1 MSRVVAIATL
11 LLAGGVAIAQPAAG
25 SLTVRGSV
33 LVGDFNDP
41 LPYAFVGILS
51 KTFEMIGQTA
61 TGTNGRFSIELSQ
74 QANDGYLMVQ
84 PPPQENA
91 EGLGIYA
98 AQPRIFAYSGE
109 TSVNLR
115 LPAAGCIV
123 LDAYDRDGQR
133 MRWQD
138 FRARGTFGDQFM
150 YLTSLSDQALPAVP
164 WPVFDQIA
172 RDRGQPRELGMPAL
186 VVKPGTGYVP
196 QILFWDV
203 PDYGRLLLRADNE
216 GKGFALSKPGESC
229 VLELN
234 VELARTA
241 VHQLAESK
249 HPDGVQ
255 MRTRMRDAEKL
266 ESAPARAAAA
276 DAILADAL
284 RMRDNILVERA
295 RETIP
300 TVRMGKATIR
310 VVGAQG
316 SPIPGAT
323 VTITQQSSD
332 FLFGVFE
339 GSPYNAKAFA
349 AASEA
354 GFNLAT
360 VLLGWGWTDAVGGK
374 VDRQAI
380 EQTFGI
386 AALKELGFTVKAHGV
401 VWLQDYGIL
410 PERTRTMN
418 HQNLIDAMLAQ
429 EEFLLNALGNEITI
443 WEAMNEPNVT
453 NVVQMPRP
461 MVHELLSQSTDRIA
475 SASHSLVNGAH
486 EGDFGRKY
494 ALFGL
499 DGSPVDDWNVTY
511 SAFLEEASFVGS
523 SKQVDIVGLQYYPGF
538 RFNES
543 FGGIQGPATT
553 PGWFYDLMNRYA
565 AFDRPVH
572 ITEFSLPSTY
582 VQDSTSG
589 YWREPWNETTQ
600 ADYAEMIFTLTFAHP
615 DLHSI
620 SWWDVVDTKSSVI
633 SGGLLRAEGSPK
645 PIFERLSALLDKWTR
660 HTVEGTTNAEGQVE
674 LSGFGGDYA
683 VEVEVPGETTRQETV
698 HIREREIVALDVSA
712 GVQP

>member
-33 LVGDFNDP
+33 HVGDSNVP
-41 LPYAFVGILS
+41 IPYAFVGILS

-61 TGTNGRFSIELSQ
+61 TGTDGKFTIELSQ

-98 AQPRIFAYSGE
+98 AQPRIFAISGE
-109 TSVNLR
+109 TSVDLR
-115 LPAAGCIV
+115 LPTAGCIV
-123 LDAYDRDGQR
+123 IEAYDRDGQL

-138 FRARGTFGDQFM
+138 FRNRGTFGDQFM
-150 YLTSLSDQALPAVP
+150 YLASLSDQALQAVP
-164 WPVFDQIA
+164 WPVFDQTA
-172 RDRGQPRELGMPAL
+172 RDHGQPRELGLPAL

-196 QILFWDV
+196 QVLFWDV

-216 GKGFALSKPGESC
+216 GKGFAVSKPGESC
-229 VLELN
+229 VLEWNL
-234 VELARTA
+234 ELARTA

-249 HPDGVQ
+249 HPDGAQ
-255 MRTRMRDAEKL
+255 MRARMHDAEEL
-266 ESAPARAAAA
+266 ESPPARAAAA

-284 RMRDNILVERA
+284 RMRDNFLVERA
-295 RETIP
+295 REAIP

-310 VVGAQG
+310 VVDAQG
-316 SPIPGAT
+316 NPVPGVE

-339 GSPYNAKAFA
+339 GSPYNAKAFVA
-349 AASEA
+349 AREA

-360 VLLGWGWTDAVGGK
+360 VLLGWGWTDAVGDK

-386 AALKELGFTVKAHGV
+386 AALKELGFNVKAHGV

-410 PERTRTMN
+410 PERTRTMS
-418 HQNLIDAMLAQ
+418 HQDLTDAMLAQ

-461 MVHELLSQSTDRIA
+461 MVHELLTQSADRISPA
-475 SASHSLVNGAH
+475 YPALVNGAH
-486 EGDFGRKY
+486 EGDYGRKY

-499 DGSPVDDWNVTY
+499 DGSLVDDWNVTY

-543 FGGIQGPATT
+543 FGGLEGPATT

-565 AFDRPVH
+565 TFDRSVH
-572 ITEFSLPSTY
+572 ITEFSIPSTY
-582 VQDSTSG
+582 EQDWTSG

-600 ADYAEMIFTLTFAHP
+600 ADYAEVIFTLAFAHP
-615 DLHSI
+615 DVHSI
-620 SWWDVVDTKSSVI
+620 SWWDVMDTKSSVI
-633 SGGLLRAEGSPK
+633 SGGLLRADGSPK
-645 PIFERLSALLDKWTR
+645 PVFERLSALLDKWTR
-660 HTVEGTTNAEGQVE
+660 HTVKGTTNADGQVE
-674 LSGFGGDYA
+674 LSGFGGDYVVA
-683 VEVEVPGETTRQETV
+683 VEVPGGATREETLQIV
-698 HIREREIVALDVSA
+698 ERETVALDVSA
-712 GVQP
+712 GGQP